1 MLAGNESV
9 RTRPRQVIL
18 SLTLLHNVHLES
30 CDVTYKCLLSPFP
43 APDAFMELL
52 AIPFEEFVVSE

>member
-1 MLAGNESV
+1 M
-9 RTRPRQVIL
+9 L

-30 CDVTYKCLLSPFP
+30 CDVAYKCFLSPFP

-52 AIPFEEFVVSE
+52 AIPFEEFVVGE

>member
-1 MLAGNESV
+1 MLVDSESV
-9 RTRPRQVIL
+9 HTCRRQVIL

-30 CDVTYKCLLSPFP
+30 CDVTYKCFLSPFP

-52 AIPFEEFVVSE
+52 AIPFEEFVIGE

>member
-1 MLAGNESV
+1 MLADNESV

-30 CDVTYKCLLSPFP
+30 CDVTYKCFLSPFP
-43 APDAFMELL
+43 APDALMELL
-52 AIPFEEFVVSE
+52 AIPFEEFVVGE